1 MNNKSDKKT
10 EALLLAKLYE
20 TGSLSISEAAEK
32 CGCTI
37 YEFIDLLK
45 EYNISIFNYS
55 ASDLDADI
63 INARESIKN
72 FKNKI

>member
-1 MNNKSDKKT
+1 MNEKSDKET